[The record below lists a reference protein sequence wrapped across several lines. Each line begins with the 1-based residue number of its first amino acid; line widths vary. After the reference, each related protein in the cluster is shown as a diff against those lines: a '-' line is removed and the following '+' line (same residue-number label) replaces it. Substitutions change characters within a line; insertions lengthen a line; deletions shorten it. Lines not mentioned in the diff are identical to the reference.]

1 MIEINLLGTGN
12 VATHLFNIFYHTENV
27 KIKQVY
33 NHKAPSLTPFKDLVK
48 TTTKLENLEESDVF
62 IVAVKDDFMEE
73 TIQKIAK
80 PGRLIAHT
88 SGSLPLL
95 NKNCNNAVFY
105 PLQTFSK
112 NTAVNF
118 AEIPLC
124 LEAEQD
130 KDYAILEK
138 LAKSISKKVYA
149 ISTSQRKSLHLSA
162 VFVCNF
168 VNHLYSIGEDLC
180 KENQV
185 PYSILTSLITETAQ
199 KATKNSPAQVQTGPA
214 VRNDQET
221 INRHLSQLSSANFK
235 EIYTLLTQSI
245 QQKHGKKL

>member
-1 MIEINLLGTGN
+1 MIQITLLGTGN
-12 VATHLFNIFYHTENV
+12 VATHLFKVFHTSDNV
-27 KIKQVY
+27 KINQVY
-33 NHKAPSLTPFKDLVK
+33 NHKEASLSPFKNLVK
-48 TTTKLENLEESDVF
+48 TTTNLGELEESDIF
-62 IVAVKDDFMEE
+62 IVALKDDFMEE
-73 TIQKIAK
+73 TIKKIAK
-80 PGRLIAHT
+80 PTRLIAHS

-95 NKNCNNAVFY
+95 QENCRNAVFY

-112 NTAVNF
+112 NTAVDF
-118 AEIPLC
+118 TEIPLC
-124 LEAEQD
+124 LETEFE
-130 KDYAILEK
+130 KDYAILEN
-138 LAKSISKKVYA
+138 LAKSISKKVFS

-185 PYSILTSLITETAQ
+185 PYPILTSLITETAQ

-214 VRNDQET
+214 IRNDRET

-245 QQKHGKKL
+245 QDKHGKKL